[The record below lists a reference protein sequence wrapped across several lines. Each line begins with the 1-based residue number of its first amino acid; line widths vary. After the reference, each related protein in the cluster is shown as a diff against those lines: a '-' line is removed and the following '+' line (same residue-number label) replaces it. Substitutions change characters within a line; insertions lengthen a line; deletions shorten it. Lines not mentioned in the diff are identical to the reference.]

1 MRKTLL
7 HLLAFG
13 PVAALAQQS
22 GSLDLNFGS
31 NGIASID
38 FPSNFDD
45 RGQCVLVQPDGR
57 ILMAGG
63 SYQANGVKF
72 AIARLMTNGTLDNT
86 FGTSGRA
93 TAQAGSPPN
102 LDDIIYAMA
111 LQPDGKIVAAGRTF
125 ATGLGYRAVVLRF
138 NANGTIDN
146 TFGTNG
152 IRVDDIAPGNED
164 CYYGVAVQAD
174 GKIVAGGLAKS
185 SSDFDVVVARY
196 NANGTPDA
204 TYGTNGFAILDIGG
218 VDNRGSA
225 MVLQPDGKVVVAGTH
240 GNPAVDSDF
249 LLARFTTT
257 GAPDATFGTG
267 GSVISAFSP
276 STDWAYGLALQPDG
290 KLVAAGMVTNGAA
303 ANVGVAR
310 YLTNGT
316 LDTTFDGDGLAINAF
331 SAACYARAVAVLPD
345 GRIVTGGNTLLSM
358 LIVMFN
364 ANGSP
369 DLNFSFDAV
378 ESPVLGGN
386 AFGYSVAVQADY
398 KVLLAGQAIQ
408 GAAQNNFMVMRYH
421 TGVNISVEEINGLAT
436 ALQALPN
443 PASETVELRYAL
455 TSGDRITINLLD
467 AKGRLASTPINGAFQ
482 ATGDQRVQLAL
493 GDAIAPGAYTIT
505 IAGERGVLGSVR
517 FVKE

>member
-13 PVAALAQQS
+13 PIAAFAQQS
-22 GSLDLNFGS
+22 GSLDITFGN

-38 FPSNFDD
+38 FATNHDD

-63 SYQANGVKF
+63 SHQGNGVRF
-72 AIARLMTNGTLDNT
+72 AISRLMPNGTLDNT

-93 TAQAGSPPN
+93 TAQLGNPPN
-102 LDDIIYAMA
+102 LDDIIYALA
-111 LQPDGKIVAAGRTF
+111 LQPDGKILAAGRSF
-125 ATGLGYRAVVLRF
+125 ITGAGYRAVVLRF

-152 IRVDDIAPGNED
+152 IRFDDIAAGNED

-196 NANGTPDA
+196 NANGTIDA

-225 MVLQPDGKVVVAGTH
+225 MLMQPDGKVVVAGVH
-240 GNPAVDSDF
+240 GNPSVDSDF
-249 LLARFTTT
+249 LLARFTTA
-257 GAPDATFGTG
+257 GAPDATFGTNG
-267 GSVISAFSP
+267 TVISAFSA
-276 STDWAYGLALQPDG
+276 STDWAYSIAQQPDG
-290 KLVAAGMVTNGAA
+290 KLIVGGLVTSGVA

-310 YLTNGT
+310 YLANGT
-316 LDTTFDGDGLAINAF
+316 LDNTFDGDGLATNAF
-331 SAACYARAVAVLPD
+331 SAACYARSVAVLPD
-345 GRIVTGGNTLLSM
+345 GRIVAGGNSLLAM
-358 LIVMFN
+358 LVVMFN
-364 ANGSP
+364 ADGTP
-369 DLNFSFDAV
+369 DLNFSTDAAD
-378 ESPVLGGN
+378 SPVLSGN
-386 AFGYSVAVQADY
+386 AFGHSVAVQPDY
-398 KVLLAGQAIQ
+398 KVLVAGQAVQ
-408 GAAQNNFMVMRYH
+408 AGAQNNFMVLRYH

-443 PASETVELRYAL
+443 PASEMVELRYAL
-455 TSGDRITINLLD
+455 ASGDRIAINLFD
-467 AKGRLASTPINGAFQ
+467 AQGRVADTPINGAFQ
-482 ATGDQRVQLAL
+482 AAGDQRVQVAL